1 MRLPA
6 KRRGSTLVTDERG
19 QAAVEFALILPIL
32 MALLL
37 GIIQFGI
44 VFNNYVT
51 ITDAAR
57 AGARKAAVSRFLSD
71 NGATA
76 KTAAR
81 NSAQGLDQ
89 AKLGVTASACAAGV
103 CSAAAWNIPGSDVVV
118 TTTYPYSIHILGWTV
133 KAGNLTSTTKE
144 RLE

>member
-6 KRRGSTLVTDERG
+6 QRRASTLVSDERG

-44 VFNNYVT
+44 IFNNYVT

-71 NGATA
+71 DGAAA
-76 KTAAR
+76 KIVAK

-89 AKLGVTASACAAGV
+89 SKLGVAVSACASGV
-103 CSAAAWNIPGSDVVV
+103 CGPAAWNIPGSDVVV